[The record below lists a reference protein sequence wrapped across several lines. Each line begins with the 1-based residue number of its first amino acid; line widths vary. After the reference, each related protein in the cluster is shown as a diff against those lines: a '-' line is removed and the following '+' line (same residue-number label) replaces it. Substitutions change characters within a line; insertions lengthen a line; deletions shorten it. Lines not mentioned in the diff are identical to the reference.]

1 MQDDIAFFAKTN
13 FRNQE
18 RVFGIKTDDRRR
30 HMYVIGKTG
39 MGKTNLLENLVIQD
53 IQKGHGVAF
62 IDPHG
67 DTAEKLIKAIPAN
80 RINDVIYFNPSDQDF
95 PIAFNVMEKVSPEYR
110 HLVASGLVGVF
121 KKIWADS
128 WGPRLEYILRNAI
141 MALLEYPGST
151 LLGVTRILV
160 DKSYRERVVE
170 KVTDPVVKS
179 FWVDEFSKWND
190 RVLQEVISPIQNKVG
205 QFLSSALIRNI
216 VGQTISS
223 FDVREAMDSRK
234 ILIMNLSKGRIGE
247 DNSALLGAMMITKI
261 QLAAM
266 GRVDMPEEERA
277 DFYLYVDEFQNFA
290 TESFANILSEARKY
304 HLNLV
309 LANQYVTQID
319 EKVRDAIFGNAGTLI
334 SFRVGATDA
343 EFLEK
348 EFDPVFL
355 MNDIVNLPKYHIYLK
370 LMIDGIAGDAFSAVS
385 LAPIQIDHT
394 RENEEK
400 VIRISRERYA
410 ANKLEVEDKI
420 RRWSGMLTEEE
431 KAAIYRRPG
440 VTPQSSQPPQYSQ
453 ASQGSARAYAPRP
466 APAQASEA
474 VRPRERAAPLGIPQ
488 SPGVSRP
495 FAGKP
500 PVEKGAVVSMVTPIT
515 PAPLVVTPASPVAD
529 PVTAAP
535 EPSVPV
541 SREPVLVAR
550 ADAAIIGREGIQKAT
565 PVERVPTLPRP
576 RVARSVVLP
585 PLQSGAPSLSRESS
599 PALARE
605 RAAVSPPVEREMFAA
620 TCVTCS
626 LDIMVPFRPVPTRP
640 TFCKDCLRDYQ
651 RATAKVRSSMPSES
665 PEESRVLPARERAPA
680 HHKVAAKRETQ
691 VNHYVS
697 SEAPMS
703 LSQAQHIQPKA
714 FKPLRRKS
722 EVNLLDVRAMID
734 TVRKQAPEE

>member
-1 MQDDIAFFAKTN
+1 MQEDIAFFAKTN

-95 PIAFNVMEKVSPEYR
+95 PIAFNVMEKVGPEYR

-216 VGQTISS
+216 VGQTVSS
-223 FDVREAMDSRK
+223 FDVREAMDNRK

-319 EKVRDAIFGNAGTLI
+319 EKVRDAIFGNAGTII

-400 VIRISRERYA
+400 VVRVSRERYA
-410 ANKLEVEDKI
+410 SNKTEVEDKI

-431 KAAIYRRPG
+431 KMALYKQPGATPRGDAPRMYAPVSPVSRPVQSRSAGESSPKQPYRPMASSG
-440 VTPQSSQPPQYSQ
+440 MSSSQS
-453 ASQGSARAYAPRP
+453 R
-466 APAQASEA
+466 
-474 VRPRERAAPLGIPQ
+474 
-488 SPGVSRP
+488 GVSRP
-495 FAGKP
+495 F
-500 PVEKGAVVSMVTPIT
+500 
-515 PAPLVVTPASPVAD
+515 
-529 PVTAAP
+529 
-535 EPSVPV
+535 
-541 SREPVLVAR
+541 
-550 ADAAIIGREGIQKAT
+550 
-565 PVERVPTLPRP
+565 
-576 RVARSVVLP
+576 
-585 PLQSGAPSLSRESS
+585 SGAPAASSDRQPAAAIVSPTGAPASETDSVESS
-599 PALARE
+599 VPETRITGNEGIRKNTFSGKEEVVSQSVTNRRAEIFSTPKSEASQQPAA
-605 RAAVSPPVEREMFAA
+605 VEREMFPASCA
-620 TCVTCS
+620 TCGVAIS
-626 LDIMVPFRPVPTRP
+626 VPFKPVATRP
-640 TFCKDCLRDYQ
+640 TFCRDCLRDYQ
-651 RATAKVRSSMPSES
+651 RATAKVRGSMGAKS
-665 PEESRVLPARERAPA
+665 PEGPGRVSSRRQEPAVSNDRTMEKRHAQSERYLP
-680 HHKVAAKRETQ
+680 
-691 VNHYVS
+691 

-703 LSQAQHIQPKA
+703 LSQVQHIQPKA
-714 FKPLRRKS
+714 FKPLRKKS
-722 EVNLLDVRAMID
+722 DVNLDDVRSMIH
-734 TVRKQAPEE
+734 TMRKPVSEEEKGD

>member
-1 MQDDIAFFAKTN
+1 MQEDIAFFAKTN
-13 FRNQE
+13 FRSQE

-95 PIAFNVMEKVSPEYR
+95 PIAFNVMEKVGPEYR

-216 VGQTISS
+216 VGQTVSS

-266 GRVDMPEEERA
+266 GRVDMPEDERS

-304 HLNLV
+304 HLNLI

-410 ANKLEVEDKI
+410 ADKVEVEDKI

-431 KAAIYRRPG
+431 KAAIYQRPS
-440 VTPQSSQPPQYSQ
+440 VTPQGSTRTYASRPPQTQ
-453 ASQGSARAYAPRP
+453 VADAGRNHTHRVASSGPRQSA
-466 APAQASEA
+466 
-474 VRPRERAAPLGIPQ
+474 
-488 SPGVSRP
+488 GVSRP
-495 FAGKP
+495 FAGTSPVTKPVEVIP
-500 PVEKGAVVSMVTPIT
+500 PVSVPDVT
-515 PAPLVVTPASPVAD
+515 VNASPISN
-529 PVTAAP
+529 P
-535 EPSVPV
+535 EIS
-541 SREPVLVAR
+541 
-550 ADAAIIGREGIQKAT
+550 IIGNEGIRKKAS
-565 PVERVPTLPRP
+565 VEKVSESARP
-576 RVARSVVLP
+576 LTAPKPERPISVSAHP
-585 PLQSGAPSLSRESS
+585 SPLKSVTQE
-599 PALARE
+599 
-605 RAAVSPPVEREMFAA
+605 PVEREMFAA
-620 TCVTCS
+620 TCATCS
-626 LDIMVPFRPVPTRP
+626 VAISVPFKPVATRP

-651 RATAKVRSSMPSES
+651 RAAAKVRNSMNTGISREQRHEGSSRQTES
-665 PEESRVLPARERAPA
+665 SLAPEGGRMEEKRQAQPER
-680 HHKVAAKRETQ
+680 
-691 VNHYVS
+691 YVP

-703 LSQAQHIQPKA
+703 LAQMQHIQPKT
-714 FKPLRRKS
+714 FKPLRKKS
-722 EVNLLDVRAMID
+722 DVNLDDVRAMIH
-734 TVRKQAPEE
+734 TVRKQAPGE